1 MMEEVKPY
9 PVQPSGETLG
19 YYDPHNPPADSITEP
34 KSENAKTDPDQMD
47 IVKATQYG
55 MIDRVRKLVDEGY
68 DVNEPDPE
76 NVTLL
81 HWAAINN
88 RAEIVRYLVSKEAI
102 LDKLGGDLNSTPL
115 HWAVRQGH
123 LPMVV
128 LLMQYGADPSLRDGE
143 GCSGIHLAC
152 QFAHTPIVAYLIA
165 KGQDVNMIDGNGMTP
180 LMWSSYKA
188 FSMDPTR
195 LLLTVGA
202 NPNIQDKKF
211 ENGALHWAAVQGN
224 MAAINCLVKFGADTY
239 MENKSHQTCMDLA
252 KLRRNGYLIMRIKE
266 FRGEAEVDNSTILK
280 RLKSN
285 KTVRKRVMQIVPF
298 LVIFLMGAI
307 PQLSQDWWVKL
318 IAALCTYG
326 VVYTLFRTFFDHR
339 FGELVSLCISFSTKF
354 FLHTTYAYF
363 LWPHQSLLHNV
374 IFFASSVCMYYQFWA
389 TMKRDPGVIQCSQED
404 RKRTII
410 ELAETGQLELSKFCT
425 TCLIKRPIRS
435 KHCSHCDR
443 CVARFDHH
451 CPWVDN
457 CIGSGNHHHFV
468 LYLTALLP
476 CLVLYFYACI
486 NYWSEECTTSF
497 EEDGFWAYLGQI
509 MSCSPWIFWTS
520 LNSLLHMTWVIVLLA
535 SQLFQM
541 IWLGVTTNER
551 LNMSRYTHFEQVPD
565 KPGKFINPFDRGVV
579 KNCVDFFGLRCLGLC
594 RPLKINWGRQFTT
607 DLTQS
612 SSTTYVSVSNH
623 ENYQFV

>member
-9 PVQPSGETLG
+9 PVQPTGETLG
-19 YYDPHNPPADSITEP
+19 YFEPHSADSTSEP
-34 KSENAKTDPDQMD
+34 KSESKNDPDQMD

-55 MIDRVRKLVDEGY
+55 VIDRVRKFVEEGY
-68 DVNEPDPE
+68 DVNQPDHE

-88 RAEIVRYLVSKEAI
+88 RADIVRYLVSKEAI
-102 LDKLGGDLNSTPL
+102 IDKLGGDLNSTPL

-165 KGQDVNMIDGNGMTP
+165 KGQDANMIDGNGMTP
-180 LMWSSYKA
+180 LMWAAYKA

-195 LLLTVGA
+195 LLLTMGA

-224 MAAINCLVKFGADTY
+224 MAAVNCLVKFGADTY

-252 KLRRNGYLIMRIKE
+252 KLRRNGYLVMRIKE
-266 FRGEAEVDNSTILK
+266 FRGEAEVDNSTLLK

-285 KTVRKRVMQIVPF
+285 KAVRKWVMQIVPF
-298 LVIFLMGAI
+298 LVIFLMGFI
-307 PQLSQDWWVKL
+307 PQLSQPWWVKV

-326 VVYTLFRTFFDHR
+326 AVYTLFRTFFDHR
-339 FGELVSLCISFSTKF
+339 FGELVSLCISIATKT
-354 FLHTTYAYF
+354 FLYGTYAIF
-363 LWPHQSLLHNV
+363 LWPHQSLLRNV
-374 IFFASSVCMYYQFWA
+374 IFCASSVYMYYQFWA
-389 TMKRDPGVIQCSQED
+389 TMKRDPGVIQCTQED

-435 KHCSHCDR
+435 KHCSHCDH

-457 CIGSGNHHHFV
+457 CVGAGNHHHFV
-468 LYLTALLP
+468 LYLMALLP
-476 CLVLYFYACI
+476 CLGLYFYACT
-486 NYWSEECTTSF
+486 NYWSKQCTTTF
-497 EEDGFWAYLGQI
+497 QEDGFWVYLGQI

-520 LNSLLHMTWVIVLLA
+520 FNSLLHMTWVFVLLF
-535 SQLFQM
+535 SQLYQM

-551 LNMSRYTHFEQVPD
+551 LNMSRYSYFDTVPD
-565 KPGKFINPFDRGVV
+565 KPGKFTNPFDRGLV
-579 KNCVDFFGLRCLGLC
+579 KNCVDFFGLRCVGLC
-594 RPLKINWGRQFTT
+594 RPLKVNWARQFTT

-612 SSTTYVSVSNH
+612 SSTTYVSVSSH